1 MLKALAKLIFYK
13 VWGWKISG
21 EFPTEKKYLI
31 VVAPH
36 TSNWDFLIGLLIRRF
51 TPGFNPKYLAKKEL
65 FVFPFGYLFRAL
77 GGYPVERRGNTN
89 FVDAVAKLYDEN
101 EVFATT
107 ITPEGTRGYNAK
119 WRSGFYYISKQANIP
134 IFRVG
139 FDYGTMT
146 IVLDRMYY
154 ISKSTDETILEFK
167 QYFSQF
173 TGKNP
178 EDGVKWED

>member
-1 MLKALAKLIFYK
+1 M
-13 VWGWKISG
+13 
-21 EFPTEKKYLI
+21 
-31 VVAPH
+31 
-36 TSNWDFLIGLLIRRF
+36 
-51 TPGFNPKYLAKKEL
+51 
-65 FVFPFGYLFRAL
+65 FPFGYLFRAL
-77 GGYPVERRGNTN
+77 GGYPVERKKNTN

-119 WRSGFYYISKQANIP
+119 WRSGFYYIAKQANIP